1 MLSGKEIDGIMKIK
15 ISYLIT
21 RYEKQILSESN
32 IEKVIE
38 DLEYFRNEMV
48 RLHKKGE
55 LSDDEI
61 VDLMGFVNTIITH
74 ITNGNQNEERL
85 VNIMGGAVIETESE
99 KLIRKGKEEGKAE
112 EIIEMGQEF
121 GLDDAAILKRL
132 QERVGLSLETAVAY
146 LERYGK
152 QLV

>member
-15 ISYLIT
+15 ISYLIA

>member
-1 MLSGKEIDGIMKIK
+1 MKIK
-15 ISYLIT
+15 ISYLIA

>member
-1 MLSGKEIDGIMKIK
+1 MKIK
-15 ISYLIT
+15 ISYLIA

-38 DLEYFRNEMV
+38 ELEYFRNEMV

-85 VNIMGGAVIETESE
+85 VNIMGRAVIETESE